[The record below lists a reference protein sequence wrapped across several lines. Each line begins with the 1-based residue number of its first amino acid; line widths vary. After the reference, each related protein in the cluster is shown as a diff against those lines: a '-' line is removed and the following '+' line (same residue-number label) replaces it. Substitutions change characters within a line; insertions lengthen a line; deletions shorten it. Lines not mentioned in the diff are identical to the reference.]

1 MKTETWEQREFN
13 GIVAGIDVGYQT
25 VGHKALLRAVIVY
38 FYYENGKLANFNF
51 QYKEEIYSFKSLA
64 DIDFKRKQF
73 EKEFAKEAK
82 ADIIFMDGS
91 SIIPH
96 SNVVAIEKNIIIDIP
111 RMSYVIDIQNNMYTM
126 LYRGKEIGYKAIA
139 NNKEILLKALDVI
152 PQGISYPVVL
162 LVVDYISRVDKD
174 IAKFKIG
181 PVLEHIK
188 L

>member
-1 MKTETWEQREFN
+1 
-13 GIVAGIDVGYQT
+13 
-25 VGHKALLRAVIVY
+25 
-38 FYYENGKLANFNF
+38 
-51 QYKEEIYSFKSLA
+51 
-64 DIDFKRKQF
+64 
-73 EKEFAKEAK
+73 
-82 ADIIFMDGS
+82 
-91 SIIPH
+91 
-96 SNVVAIEKNIIIDIP
+96 VAIEKNIIIDIP
-111 RMSYVIDIQNNMYTM
+111 KMSYTIDIQNNMYTM